1 MRYRG
6 RIAGALALLAGASG
20 CGERAA
26 PPPPD
31 VLRVAA
37 PFELT
42 TLDPHA
48 KDLLSHHS
56 LLANVYESLVFRD
69 AEMALGPALA
79 ARWTSPDPLTW
90 VFELRP
96 GVTFHDGGPLEAAD
110 VVASLERILR
120 DPSLETGFYGRA
132 VSRVRA
138 LDPRTVEVRTAQP
151 SAVLLNKLAF
161 LAIVPRDAATRPL
174 SAHANGTGPYRVAE
188 WAPGSRLRLVRNESY
203 WGPKPAFREVLFRLT
218 RSPGETAGE
227 FAAGRADLAR
237 VTGAVL
243 PDLSAAPRHAVV
255 RRSSIFVRF
264 LGFDVGRLTSPYVSV
279 TPNPFR
285 SRVVREAV
293 GLALDRRRLVPRG
306 ASRPL
311 PASQLVPAFIFGFD
325 PSVRE
330 PAADLEGARARMAA
344 AGLASGFEVTLHV
357 REVVADTAGQVR
369 ELLAPLGIRVNVSAL
384 PDADY
389 FALVR
394 GTRPSLFLS
403 RFGCSTGDASDLF
416 DSAFHS
422 PDATRHLGSAN
433 AAGVSDPEVDR
444 LVGEAASVADV
455 PARRTTLQRLMRH
468 VLGEAYWLPLVL
480 DEDVYLVREGVSFSP
495 RADGYLV
502 AADVGWGVPPGPRR

>member
-1 MRYRG
+1 MRVRG
-6 RIAGALALLAGASG
+6 RRAGTLALLLSAWG
-20 CGERAA
+20 CRGRPA

-110 VVASLERILR
+110 VAATLERILR
-120 DPSLETGFYGRA
+120 DGSLETGFYGRA

-138 LDPRTVEVRTAQP
+138 LDARTVEVKTAEP

-161 LAIVPRDAATRPL
+161 IPIVPRDAATRPL
-174 SAHANGTGPYRVAE
+174 ASHADGTGPYRVAE
-188 WAPGSRLRLVRNESY
+188 WAPGSRLRLVRNEAY
-203 WGPKPAFREVLFRLT
+203 WGPKPPFREVLFRLT
-218 RSPGETAGE
+218 RSPGETVGE
-227 FAAGRADLAR
+227 FAAGRVDLAR
-237 VTGAVL
+237 VTGADL
-243 PDLSAAPRHAVV
+243 PDLSAAPRHGVV
-255 RRSSIFVRF
+255 RRPSIFVRF
-264 LGFDVGRLTSPYVSV
+264 LGFDVQRLTSPYVSV

-285 SRVVREAV
+285 SREVRTAV
-293 GLALDRRRLVPRG
+293 SLALDRRRLLPRG

-311 PASQLVPAFIFGFD
+311 PATQLVPAFIFGFD
-325 PSVRE
+325 PSLRE
-330 PAADLEGARARMAA
+330 TVADLEGARARMAA

-369 ELLAPLGIRVNVSAL
+369 ELLAPLGIRVNVAAL
-384 PDADY
+384 PDAEY
-389 FALVR
+389 FALAR
-394 GTRPSLFLS
+394 GERPSFFLS

-416 DSAFHS
+416 DSALHT

-433 AAGVSDPEVDR
+433 AGGVSDPEVDR
-444 LVGEAASVADV
+444 LIAESASVADV
-455 PARRTTLQRLMRH
+455 ATRRSVLQRLMRH
-468 VLGEAYWLPLVL
+468 VLDRAYWLPLVL
-480 DEDVYLVREGVSFSP
+480 DEDVYLVRDGLAFSP

-502 AADVGWGVPPGPRR
+502 AAEVGWGAPPGPRR